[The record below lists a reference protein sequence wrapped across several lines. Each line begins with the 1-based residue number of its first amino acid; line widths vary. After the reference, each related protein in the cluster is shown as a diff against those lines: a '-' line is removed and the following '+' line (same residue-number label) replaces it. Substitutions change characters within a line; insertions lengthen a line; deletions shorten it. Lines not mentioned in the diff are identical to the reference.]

1 MPNDPSDMNNEL
13 HNENT
18 IRILIS
24 SDPHVGYG
32 EKDPVRGNDSFVSFN
47 EILEIA
53 RERDVDMI
61 LLGGDIFHDNKPSRK
76 ALYQALR
83 SLRLNCL
90 GDKPCELELLSD
102 TSLTTGD
109 TAVCNINYLDPN
121 INVAIPVFSIHGNH
135 DDPSGDGR
143 YSALDILQVT
153 GLVNYFGR
161 VPENDNIVVSPILLQ
176 KGFTKLALYG
186 ISNVR
191 DERLYHSFRENK
203 VKFLRPDLY
212 RDEWVNLL
220 TVHQNHSAHTPTSY
234 LPESFIQD
242 FYDFVLWGHE
252 HECLI
257 DGSYNPTQKFTVVQ
271 PGSTIATSLS
281 PGETAP
287 KHCGILNIT
296 GKDFHLEKIRLRTV
310 RPFIMKDIILS
321 EVSSIPPMVENKKE
335 VLTYLISKV
344 EEAITEANAQWYEAQ
359 GTVPVVENEKPPLPL
374 IRLRVD
380 YTGGYQTEN
389 PQRFS
394 NRFVGR
400 VANATDVVQFYL
412 KKKYTRSKRNDGLY
426 TSAVEDIKINSLRV
440 ESLVNEYLKT
450 NRLECL
456 PEDSLGE
463 AVVNFVEK
471 DDRDAIKE

>member
-1 MPNDPSDMNNEL
+1 M
-13 HNENT
+13 
-18 IRILIS
+18 
-24 SDPHVGYG
+24 
-32 EKDPVRGNDSFVSFN
+32 
-47 EILEIA
+47 
-53 RERDVDMI
+53 
-61 LLGGDIFHDNKPSRK
+61 
-76 ALYQALR
+76 
-83 SLRLNCL
+83 
-90 GDKPCELELLSD
+90 
-102 TSLTTGD
+102 
-109 TAVCNINYLDPN
+109 
-121 INVAIPVFSIHGNH
+121 
-135 DDPSGDGR
+135 
-143 YSALDILQVT
+143 
-153 GLVNYFGR
+153 
-161 VPENDNIVVSPILLQ
+161 
-176 KGFTKLALYG
+176 
-186 ISNVR
+186 
-191 DERLYHSFRENK
+191 
-203 VKFLRPDLY
+203 
-212 RDEWVNLL
+212 
-220 TVHQNHSAHTPTSY
+220 
-234 LPESFIQD
+234 
-242 FYDFVLWGHE
+242 LWGHE

-412 KKKYTRSKRNDGLY
+412 KKKYTSK
-426 TSAVEDIKINSLRV
+426 KILIT
-440 ESLVNEYLKT
+440 EYLLT
-450 NRLECL
+450 NFR
-456 PEDSLGE
+456 
-463 AVVNFVEK
+463 V
-471 DDRDAIKE
+471 